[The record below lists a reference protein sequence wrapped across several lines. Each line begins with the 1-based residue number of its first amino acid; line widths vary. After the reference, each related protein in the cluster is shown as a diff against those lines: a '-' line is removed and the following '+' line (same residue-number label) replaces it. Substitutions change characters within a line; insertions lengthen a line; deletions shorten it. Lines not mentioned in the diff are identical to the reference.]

1 MSCAARYQETTSL
14 EFILNPF
21 KFFFTNYVV
30 KIAPQLA
37 LSYPCLMTQIR
48 SPTII
53 AHTVRNMTGSVALH
67 PAFLPR
73 TSSVA

>member
-30 KIAPQLA
+30 KIAPQPA
-37 LSYPCLMTQIR
+37 LVKPCLMTKIR
-48 SPTII
+48 SPTIV
-53 AHTVRNMTGSVALH
+53 AHSSEKHDRRAAMHLS
-67 PAFLPR
+67 FLPC
-73 TSSVA
+73 VACAA